1 MARLREKRSW
11 RERIGPRVRVRNR
24 VHSGLL
30 LLRGGWL
37 QILQTAVAACA
48 AWFLSVL
55 VLGVDRPTFAPIAA
69 VICLGLALGER
80 ARRAIELTFG
90 VAFGV
95 AIADFLVSVVGVG
108 ALQAGLVVALAMAVA
123 VFLGREET
131 GVKEAAISAMIILIT
146 FHAPDTGLPLGRFLE
161 ALIGGSTALL
171 INALLPVNPER
182 MVEEAAHPLFDDSVA
197 VLEEVAGSL
206 ESGDAERAQNAYLKA
221 REIDARVSGL
231 KEAVAAGRETA
242 RLAPPRRRSLRHLE
256 LYAEA
261 ADQIDLTVRDVRAL
275 SRAALSVVQPGEGSP
290 EPLSEAVRG
299 LATATGALATYLQ
312 TSGDPEDTRR
322 LALEAAREASAL
334 LNQREDLAS
343 SLAVNALVD
352 QIHSSAVDLLGSTG
366 MDRSSALQALE
377 EATGRAS

>member
-1 MARLREKRSW
+1 VRPREGTSW
-11 RERIGPRVRVRNR
+11 RDRIGPRVRVRNR
-24 VHSGLL
+24 LRSGVL
-30 LLRGGWL
+30 LLRGAWL

-55 VLGVDRPTFAPIAA
+55 ILDVDRPTFAPIAA
-69 VICLGLALGER
+69 VICLGLAVGER
-80 ARRAIELTFG
+80 ARRAIELTLG

-108 ALQAGLVVALAMAVA
+108 ALQAGLVVILAMSLA

-146 FHAPDTGLPLGRFLE
+146 FHSSNSGLPMERFLE

-197 VLEEVAGSL
+197 VLEEMAGAL
-206 ESGDAERAQNAYLKA
+206 ESGDTERAQNAYLKA

-242 RLAPPRRRSLRHLE
+242 RLAPPRRRSMRHLD
-256 LYAEA
+256 LYAAA

-290 EPLSEAVRG
+290 EPLSEAVRT
-299 LATATGALATYLQ
+299 LATATEALADYLQ

-322 LALEAAREASAL
+322 LALEAASEASAL
-334 LNQREDLAS
+334 LTKREDLAR
-343 SLAVNALVD
+343 SLAVNAFVD

-366 MDRSSALQALE
+366 MDRGSALQALE
-377 EATGRAS
+377 GATGRAS